1 MEARAVARRS
11 SRYGMTN
18 SLQLAQ
24 ESRARRGELLAD
36 AQIELVL
43 DRVGLSEERCLELS
57 NADRVG
63 PDARKHL
70 KGILNHYRPM
80 AHPWTA
86 CVRDNTKRFGP
97 EGAKK
102 VCSVLTDL
110 EKGTTKWRKGG
121 GKKMHASEDMAV
133 LECPVLDDDVVILLQ
148 EVNTSVLAKL
158 LAEGD
163 DDGSS

>member
-1 MEARAVARRS
+1 
-11 SRYGMTN
+11 MTN
-18 SLQLAQ
+18 SLQPAQ
-24 ESRARRGELLAD
+24 ESRVRRGELLAD

-43 DRVGLSEERCLELS
+43 NRVGLSEERCLELS

-70 KGILNHYRPM
+70 KGILNHYRKM

-86 CVRDNTKRFGP
+86 CVRDNTKRFGE

-121 GKKMHASEDMAV
+121 GKKMHASDDTAV
-133 LECPVLDDDVVILLQ
+133 LECPILDDDVVVLLK
-148 EVNTSVLAKL
+148 EVDTNALAEL

-163 DDGSS
+163 SGESSS